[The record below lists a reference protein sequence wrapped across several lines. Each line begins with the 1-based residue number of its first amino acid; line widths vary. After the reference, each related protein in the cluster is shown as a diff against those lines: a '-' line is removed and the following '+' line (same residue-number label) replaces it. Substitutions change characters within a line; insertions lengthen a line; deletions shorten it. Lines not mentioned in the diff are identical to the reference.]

1 LFCYCFSNAHELL
14 CETIDRLFADKYV
27 SNVDGFSIA
36 LGRRNFAARGQVSK
50 HRASWLGVR

>member
-1 LFCYCFSNAHELL
+1 L